1 MAFTT
6 TAVNPRISATYL
18 DSLQVLQRRVR
29 NGKAPS
35 ITVFTSC
42 VLCPIQMLKSPPIF
56 PQEKPR
62 VPMPM
67 LNP

>member
-6 TAVNPRISATYL
+6 TAMNPRISAMHL
-18 DSLQVLQRRVR
+18 DSFQVLQHRVR

-42 VLCPIQMLKSPPIF
+42 ALCSIQMLSPSIF

-62 VPMPM
+62 VLVPM
-67 LNP
+67 LIP